1 MRTTY
6 SYLSTDIV
14 TANEL
19 SAALQFS
26 LDLAANDARKLT
38 IFVNSIAHCEQFMR
52 EIFKSPEL
60 NKLRANQKIQLN
72 GISVELE
79 SSQTIEAYKTYST
92 VLAIHASPDL
102 LSKIDENKSIHIL
115 VLVAEER
122 DVSKEWLTTADAK
135 KLGISE

>member
-6 SYLSTDIV
+6 SYLGTDIV
-14 TANEL
+14 AADEL
-19 SAALQFS
+19 HAGLQFS
-26 LDLAANDARKLT
+26 LDLAANDAKELT
-38 IFVNSIAHCEQFMR
+38 IFVNSIAHCEQFMSK
-52 EIFKSPEL
+52 IFKSPEL
-60 NKLRANQKIQLN
+60 NKLRANHKIQFN

-102 LSKIDENKSIHIL
+102 LSKIDKNKSIRTL

-122 DVSKEWLTTADAK
+122 DVPKEWLIAADAK
-135 KLGISE
+135 KLGISQ